1 MFETIISDALN
12 QHLGAFIENI
22 DPAQLGS
29 SIYRGALLLKNM
41 RLKPSM
47 FDSSPVPFQL
57 KYGQIGRIYLKLP
70 IWDMFASPLI
80 MEIEDIVGIVQIKP
94 MTMWDEDQ

>member
-1 MFETIISDALN
+1 
-12 QHLGAFIENI
+12 
-22 DPAQLGS
+22 
-29 SIYRGALLLKNM
+29 
-41 RLKPSM
+41 M

-80 MEIEDIVGIVQIKP
+80 CEIEDVVGLVQIKP
-94 MTMWDEDQ
+94 MALWDDQ

>member
-1 MFETIISDALN
+1 MGT
-12 QHLGAFIENI
+12 
-22 DPAQLGS
+22 
-29 SIYRGALLLKNM
+29 SIYRGSLLLNNM
-41 RLKPSM
+41 RLKPTM

-80 MEIEDIVGIVQIKP
+80 CEIEDVVGLVQIKP
-94 MTMWDEDQ
+94 MAIWNED